1 MEEIIMP
8 RTVRA
13 CIFSSIFPTDEDR
26 FRLVFLEH
34 CNGEPL
40 IFQTTLRNLSN
51 AEVATGFWLLYNF
64 IRAVEEIPPIRV
76 RPKIVAVVTDDVGC
90 FKSRNFSLTI
100 ENLGIIHLTNGDIP

>member
-1 MEEIIMP
+1 MEEVNRTLIMP

-34 CNGEPL
+34 CNGDPQ

-51 AEVATGFWLLYNF
+51 AEVATGFFLLYNSQRDIEHDINLF
-64 IRAVEEIPPIRV
+64 YSIGETKAS
-76 RPKIVAVVTDDVGC
+76 KITL
-90 FKSRNFSLTI
+90 KT
-100 ENLGIIHLTNGDIP
+100 